1 MERFWGCSLDPRP
14 VRLPQDDSGASPR
27 APREAE
33 SGLALCEGVSLSL
46 HGVWLAGPRWTQGAE
61 AAETPGPMRPLSSHS
76 LAARPRSPR
85 GRGRPRR
92 FLRTRASCI
101 SADTLDVGPRF
112 DQSSPSR
119 TRLGT
124 WSQVARVLPRATSA
138 HSRAAGPAASHG
150 RTNRVRARPPM
161 RGHGAGRCVHHINR
175 RPSPANLSAGER
187 KQARDGSTGS
197 PAPCRGQR
205 KPWLR
210 VRPRSSVLKET
221 TQGGTGLVSHLLVTA
236 QSR

>member
-14 VRLPQDDSGASPR
+14 VRLPQDDSGASPW

-46 HGVWLAGPRWTQGAE
+46 HGVRLVGPRWTQGAR
-61 AAETPGPMRPLSSHS
+61 AKQTPGQTPPLSSHS

-85 GRGRPRR
+85 GRGHPRR
-92 FLRTRASCI
+92 FLRTCASCI

-124 WSQVARVLPRATSA
+124 WSQAA

-150 RTNRVRARPPM
+150 RPNRVRARPPM

-175 RPSPANLSAGER
+175 RPSPANLSAGE
-187 KQARDGSTGS
+187 
-197 PAPCRGQR
+197 
-205 KPWLR
+205 
-210 VRPRSSVLKET
+210 
-221 TQGGTGLVSHLLVTA
+221 
-236 QSR
+236 